1 MKKQQQT
8 LVCVHGAVYVL
19 RCSAAVVTDI
29 VVVAFLFDSALA
41 HAVPKCMRFANDLRI
56 FSVVFRY

>member
-1 MKKQQQT
+1 M
-8 LVCVHGAVYVL
+8 VCIRMCCVAVL
-19 RCSAAVVTDI
+19 SNI
-29 VVVAFLFDSALA
+29 VVVAFLFDSALALA